1 MEVLLEKKLRKNLEK
16 IYIEQHSE
24 LVNEKWNRL
33 SKEDKMIVLEMFK
46 ILNPKIKFPINEA
59 TWWNTVGDWAGMIPI
74 IGSPIDLINGISY
87 WRQGDKLFAILSFIG
102 AIPVFGDL
110 IATPIINILK
120 MGGRSAELV
129 KTAILTK
136 NSVKLAETANKI
148 GGPVAKMVE
157 TSPKWGAQ
165 LIEVLEKTVG
175 RFPKLGTGLVE
186 TVKEW
191 VNVFTKAKTSTDVFK
206 TMGRPAVRK
215 LMQDTKFYL
224 NLLDYLG
231 MGNFSGGPE
240 ELAKQVPDLESK
252 IAEYE
257 KSLKSDSALG
267 SEPDSKTNVT
277 PPPPSSSISL
287 GGIDPI
293 DLFLDELLS

>member
-1 MEVLLEKKLRKNLEK
+1 MQILLEKEIRKNLEK
-16 IYIEQHSE
+16 IYIEQQSE
-24 LVNEKWNRL
+24 LVNEKWNKL
-33 SKEDKMIVLEMFK
+33 SKEDKLIVIEIFK
-46 ILNPKIKFPINEA
+46 MLNPNIKFPINEG
-59 TWWNTVGDWAGMIPI
+59 TWWNTIGDWAGMIPI

-87 WRQGDKLFAILSFIG
+87 WRQGDKLFALLSFIG

-110 IATPIINILK
+110 IATPIMNIIK

-129 KTAILTK
+129 KGAILSK
-136 NSVKLAETANKI
+136 NATKLATAANKM

-175 RFPKLGTGLVE
+175 SFPKLGTGFVN

-191 VNVFTKAKTSTDVFK
+191 VSVFTKAKTSADVFK

-215 LMQDTKFYL
+215 LMQNTKFYL
-224 NLLDYLG
+224 NVLDYLG
-231 MGNFSGGPE
+231 MGNFTGGPE

-257 KSLKSDSALG
+257 NSLKSDKSIESDTGTKSAIA
-267 SEPDSKTNVT
+267 
-277 PPPPSSSISL
+277 PPPPSSSISI

>member
-1 MEVLLEKKLRKNLEK
+1 MKVLLEKKLRKNLEK

-165 LIEVLEKTVG
+165 LIEVLEKTIG

-267 SEPDSKTNVT
+267 SEPDSKTNV
-277 PPPPSSSISL
+277 PPPPPLSSIA
-287 GGIDPI
+287 GKGDVI
-293 DLFLDELLS
+293 DLLLNDLFS

>member
-1 MEVLLEKKLRKNLEK
+1 MQILLEKELRKNLKK

-24 LVNEKWNRL
+24 LVNEKWSKL
-33 SKEDKMIVLEMFK
+33 SKEDKMIVIEMFK
-46 ILNPKIKFPINEA
+46 ILNPQIKFPINEA
-59 TWWNTVGDWAGMIPI
+59 TWLNTVGDWAGMIPI

-110 IATPIINILK
+110 IATPIMNIIK
-120 MGGRSAELV
+120 MGGRSAELLRS
-129 KTAILTK
+129 AILSK
-136 NSVKLAETANKI
+136 NSVKLATAANKM
-148 GGPVAKMVE
+148 GGPLAKMVD

-175 RFPKLGTGLVE
+175 KFPKLGTGLVE

-191 VNVFTKAKTSTDVFK
+191 INVFTKAKTSTDVFK

-215 LMQDTKFYL
+215 LMQNTKFYL

-231 MGNFSGGPE
+231 MGNFSGSPE
-240 ELAKQVPDLESK
+240 ELAKQVPDLEKK

-257 KSLKSDSALG
+257 NSLKSDKSIESDTGTKSTIA
-267 SEPDSKTNVT
+267 
-277 PPPPSSSISL
+277 PPPPSSSISI

-293 DLFLDELLS
+293 DLVLNELIG

>member
-1 MEVLLEKKLRKNLEK
+1 MQILLEKEIRKNLEK
-16 IYIEQHSE
+16 IYIEQQSE
-24 LVNEKWNRL
+24 LVNEKWNKL
-33 SKEDKMIVLEMFK
+33 SKEDKLIVIEMFK
-46 ILNPKIKFPINEA
+46 MLNPNIKFPINEG
-59 TWWNTVGDWAGMIPI
+59 TWWNTIGDWAGMIPI

-87 WRQGDKLFAILSFIG
+87 WRQGDKLFALLSFIG

-110 IATPIINILK
+110 IATPIMNIIK

-129 KTAILTK
+129 KGAILSK
-136 NSVKLAETANKI
+136 NATKLATAANKM

-175 RFPKLGTGLVE
+175 SFPKLGTGFVN

-191 VNVFTKAKTSTDVFK
+191 VSVFTKAKTSADVFK

-215 LMQDTKFYL
+215 LMQNTKFYL
-224 NLLDYLG
+224 NVLDYLG
-231 MGNFSGGPE
+231 MGNFTGGPE

-257 KSLKSDSALG
+257 NSIESDTGTKSAIA
-267 SEPDSKTNVT
+267 
-277 PPPPSSSISL
+277 PPPPSSSISI